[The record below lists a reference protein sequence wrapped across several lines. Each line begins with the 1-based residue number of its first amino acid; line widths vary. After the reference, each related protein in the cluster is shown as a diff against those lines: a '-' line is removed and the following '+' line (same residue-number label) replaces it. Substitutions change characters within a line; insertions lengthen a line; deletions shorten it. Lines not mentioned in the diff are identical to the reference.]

1 MWFQTMNLDDL
12 KRINTEINALPY
24 DFHVEE
30 LWEMPKD
37 NHAACSNYAVAKYR
51 RLIEQ
56 GWAFNTLR
64 LACCYVETGEYH
76 AVLCV
81 DYEGQTW
88 VLDNRHPYPM
98 EYDMLPYKFH
108 KVQVAGTPQWEG
120 VA

>member
-24 DFHVEE
+24 DFVVEE

-37 NHAACSNYAVAKYR
+37 HAACSNYAVAKCR
-51 RLIEQ
+51 KLIEQ
-56 GWAFNTLR
+56 GWPFDTLR
-64 LACCYVETGEYH
+64 LATCYAETGEYH

-88 VLDNRHPYPM
+88 VLDNRHALPM
-98 EYDMLPYKFH
+98 EYNLLPYKWD
-108 KVQVAGTPQWEG
+108 KIQVAGTDHWE
-120 VA
+120 AC